1 MSFLL
6 HESPSDLEMSD
17 FSDNARSADAR
28 SVRPRG
34 AGPTIIEDQLRIPEI
49 GDVVS
54 RGRLLDLLDRSTGQ
68 FAATLISGRAG
79 TGKTTLAAEYA
90 RSRGNVFWYS
100 VGSAD
105 TSWEVFSNYFFAGLC
120 GRSARRPAK
129 LISRADENVDDAVA
143 AEFLK
148 RCFGRIASSQKDQ
161 PTLVVLDDIHH
172 IFDARW
178 FNGFFQ
184 QLILSLTTGVH
195 LLMTC
200 RSNPPAP
207 LWRLRSKQMLH
218 VIDERMLEFGPR
230 EVREL
235 CDLRGMPTESSESFS
250 NRSPGRIAGLVE
262 RIEAGR
268 GPA

>member
-6 HESPSDLEMSD
+6 HDSPGDIEMTGFTESVGIAE
-17 FSDNARSADAR
+17 ARGVAAR
-28 SVRPRG
+28 QT
-34 AGPTIIEDQLRIPEI
+34 APTIIDEQLRVPEVGHI
-49 GDVVS
+49 LS
-54 RGRLLDLLDRSTGQ
+54 RGRLVDLLDRSTGQ

-79 TGKTTLAAEYA
+79 TGKTTLAADYA
-90 RSRGNVFWYS
+90 RLRENVLWYS

-120 GRSARRPAK
+120 GRSARRPAR
-129 LISRADENVDDAVA
+129 LISIADERVDDTVA

-148 RCFGRIASSQKDQ
+148 RCLGRVAARSKGL
-161 PTLVVLDDIHH
+161 PVLFVLDDIHH
-172 IFDARW
+172 IFDAVW

-184 QLILSLTTGVH
+184 QLILSLTPGVH

-207 LWRLRSKQMLH
+207 LWRLRSKQMLN
-218 VIDERMLEFGPR
+218 VIDERMLDFGPG

-235 CDLRGMPTESSESFS
+235 CSQRGVPEASADLISM
-250 NRSPGRIAGLVE
+250 RSTGRIARIVE
-262 RIEAGR
+262 RIDAR
-268 GPA
+268 RNLA